1 MIRNIVHRRIFVRD
15 SQKTHKPFQGKR
27 VNQQAPRKDFEGKW
41 SHRRQITN
49 LSVSRNNLQYFSF
62 NLVNIPQNFMTG
74 KQRNSELSRLRQMD
88 FKNLCVYQVELIDKP
103 DQAFVPSP

>member
-1 MIRNIVHRRIFVRD
+1 
-15 SQKTHKPFQGKR
+15 
-27 VNQQAPRKDFEGKW
+27 
-41 SHRRQITN
+41 
-49 LSVSRNNLQYFSF
+49 
-62 NLVNIPQNFMTG
+62 MTG